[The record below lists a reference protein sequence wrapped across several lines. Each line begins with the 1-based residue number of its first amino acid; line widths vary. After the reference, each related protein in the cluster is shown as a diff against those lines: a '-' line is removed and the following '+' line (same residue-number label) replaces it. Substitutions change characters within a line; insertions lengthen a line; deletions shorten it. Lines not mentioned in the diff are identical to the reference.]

1 MKSLVFVIVLLLAS
15 VGKASVSSQTLPFF
29 STIDMTPYWPNEGS
43 SQQRVPAEVDS
54 FQVLNQEGQGISEK
68 NFASKISLV
77 NFFFA
82 SCPSFCP
89 TMMHSIQGF
98 LKKFPQATADVN
110 LYSFSVQP
118 ENDTPKNLKAYAK
131 IHKIDLSRWQLLTGD
146 QKQIFHVGKDM
157 FKADGAVGDQ
167 KKDNGFIHTRN
178 VYLVDQNRRIRGI
191 YDTGKP
197 ESMDLLAKDIETL
210 KSSVR

>member
-1 MKSLVFVIVLLLAS
+1 MKSLILVTAILLTS
-15 VGKASVSSQTLPFF
+15 VARAAVPTQTLPFF
-29 STIDMTPYWPNEGS
+29 STTDMTPYWPSETAEK
-43 SQQRVPAEVDS
+43 RVPAEVS
-54 FQVLNQEGQGISEK
+54 AFQVLNQEGRGISEK
-68 NFASKISLV
+68 NFAAKISLV
-77 NFFFA
+77 NFFFT

-89 TMMHSIQGF
+89 TMMNSIQGF

-167 KKDNGFIHTRN
+167 KKADGFIHTRN
-178 VYLVDQNRRIRGI
+178 IYLVDQNRRIRGI
-191 YDTGKP
+191 YDTGKI

-210 KSSVR
+210 KYSAR

>member
-1 MKSLVFVIVLLLAS
+1 MKFLVLVAALLLAS
-15 VGKASVSSQTLPFF
+15 MANATVSSQALPFF
-29 STIDMTPYWPNEGS
+29 STADMTPYWPAEGS
-43 SQQRVPAEVDS
+43 SQQRSPAEVNS
-54 FQVLNQEGQGISEK
+54 FQVLNQEGKGISER

-89 TMMHSIQGF
+89 TMMNSIQGF
-98 LKKFPQATADVN
+98 LKKFPQETAGVN

-131 IHKIDLSRWQLLTGD
+131 IHKIDLARWQLLTGD

-178 VYLVDQNRRIRGI
+178 IYLVDQNRRIRGI

-210 KSSVR
+210 KSSIR